1 MQTLQLRRILAV
13 VLLCAVALCLFGCSK
28 KVDVPAEAT
37 KAAEEVAETAEE
49 TVEEVAEEV
58 TEEAEAAAEETAETA
73 EETVEEVAEEAE
85 AAAEETAE
93 TAEAAVEEVADAA
106 AQPAGDGEALD
117 DVTVAGWHI
126 VAENVQVNSSLDNI
140 SVALGYSGIETS
152 EYSKTADEGMTFCMI
167 KLLIEKQGSKETI
180 DWENMLLTDGDGN
193 EYHRIADEFILDL
206 GMKRMPG
213 TKLNFGSNEGWIA
226 YQIPEGAG
234 GLTLSYAFEAETYSL
249 ALGI

>member
-1 MQTLQLRRILAV
+1 MNRMELLA
-13 VLLCAVALCLFGCSK
+13 
-28 KVDVPAEAT
+28 
-37 KAAEEVAETAEE
+37 
-49 TVEEVAEEV
+49 
-58 TEEAEAAAEETAETA
+58 
-73 EETVEEVAEEAE
+73 
-85 AAAEETAE
+85 
-93 TAEAAVEEVADAA
+93 
-106 AQPAGDGEALD
+106 PAGDRDALVAAVQNGADAVYLGTGAFNARRNAANFDGAALD

-226 YQIPEGAG
+226 YQIPVGAG
-234 GLTLSYAFEAETYSL
+234 GLTLSYAFESETYSL

>member
-13 VLLCAVALCLFGCSK
+13 ALLCAMALCLFGCSK
-28 KVDVPAEAT
+28 KVDAPAETT
-37 KAAEEVAETAEE
+37 KAAEEVAE
-49 TVEEVAEEV
+49 
-58 TEEAEAAAEETAETA
+58 EAEAAVEEVAETA

-85 AAAEETAE
+85 AAVEEVAEEAE
-93 TAEAAVEEVADAA
+93 ATVEEATEEAEAAVEEVAEEA

-126 VAENVQVNSSLDNI
+126 VAGNVQVNSSLDNI

>member
-13 VLLCAVALCLFGCSK
+13 GLLCAVALCLFGCSK
-28 KVDVPAEAT
+28 KVDVPAETT

-49 TVEEVAEEV
+49 TVEEVAEE
-58 TEEAEAAAEETAETA
+58 AEAAVEETAETA

-85 AAAEETAE
+85 T
-93 TAEAAVEEVADAA
+93 AVEEVAETA

-180 DWENMLLTDGDGN
+180 DGENMLLTDGDGN

-234 GLTLSYAFEAETYSL
+234 GLTLSYAFESETYSL